1 MKSNQKIACSV
12 CSCKHYCEGK
22 ECDLKEIEVCP
33 KEGCHSGEC
42 DESMCSS
49 YENIDE

>member
-12 CSCKHYCEGK
+12 CSCKHNCEGK

-33 KEGCHSGEC
+33 KEGINVFKLWEYRWIKFLDIS
-42 DESMCSS
+42 
-49 YENIDE
+49 